1 MSAVLCETTVRWASQ
16 GIQGK
21 VDFETKRKERKM
33 NIGFVVIL
41 LFGLLVTIIKWG
53 LIIWGIVWLVR
64 YLKRSR
70 EERQRL
76 RIELGKL
83 AEEVR
88 LMRQELKEGKDSDT
102 SAQ

>member
-1 MSAVLCETTVRWASQ
+1 MS
-16 GIQGK
+16 
-21 VDFETKRKERKM
+21 
-33 NIGFVVIL
+33 IGFVFIL
-41 LFGLLVTIIKWG
+41 LFGLLVTLIKWG

-76 RIELGKL
+76 RLELGKL

-88 LMRQELKEGKDSDT
+88 LIRQELEGGKKQESST
-102 SAQ
+102 ESE

>member
-1 MSAVLCETTVRWASQ
+1 
-16 GIQGK
+16 
-21 VDFETKRKERKM
+21 M

-41 LFGLLVTIIKWG
+41 LFGLLVTLIKWG

-88 LMRQELKEGKDSDT
+88 LLRQDFKRDKESGQ

>member
-1 MSAVLCETTVRWASQ
+1 MGLGYVL
-16 GIQGK
+16 
-21 VDFETKRKERKM
+21 
-33 NIGFVVIL
+33 VIL
-41 LFGLLVTIIKWG
+41 VVLLVTVVKWG

-83 AEEVR
+83 AEEVH
-88 LMRQELKEGKDSDT
+88 LIRQELEVGKEQESSTESG
-102 SAQ
+102 